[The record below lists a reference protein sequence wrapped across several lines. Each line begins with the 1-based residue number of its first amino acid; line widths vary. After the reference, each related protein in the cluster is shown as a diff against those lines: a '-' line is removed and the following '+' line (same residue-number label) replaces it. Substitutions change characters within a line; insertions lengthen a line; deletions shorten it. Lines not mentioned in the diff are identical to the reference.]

1 MQTIKTEL
9 IVNGMKVV
17 VGHQFLEDIVRDIP
31 DTKENKSVYS
41 TLALSDN
48 PEVRESISR
57 KDNLSTKT
65 IHLLLNDTNQ
75 EVVDNILSNSDLA
88 KHIKEETLFNIIKS
102 DNIKYLKTIASN
114 IDSYVLCDTCKM
126 ATMLSKHKNRSVRF
140 SLVQWNSSNAVTN
153 KILQA
158 LSKDKDFDIAN
169 EAKKSLEW
177 R

>member
-31 DTKENKSVYS
+31 DTKENKSVFS

-126 ATMLSKHKNRSVRF
+126 ATILSKHKNTSVRF
-140 SLVQWNSSNAVTN
+140 SLVHWNSSNAVTN
-153 KILQA
+153 KILQS